1 MVYFISG
8 HRNLSYEDFKK
19 YYIPEIDKI
28 IRYDISPRFIV
39 GDYEGV
45 DKFAMDYIYDNIEYN
60 GEQHY
65 IPKDIFG
72 GKVTFNKQ
80 VLRDEYIREYCQ
92 NKKIQLIEISYKASI
107 EEIKTII
114 QSLC

>member
-1 MVYFISG
+1 MITAKEAKNRTLES
-8 HRNLSYEDFKK
+8 
-19 YYIPEIDKI
+19 DKI
-28 IRYDISPRFIV
+28 K
-39 GDYEGV
+39 E
-45 DKFAMDYIYDNIEYN
+45 
-60 GEQHY
+60 
-65 IPKDIFG
+65 
-72 GKVTFNKQ
+72 